1 MYLSNDIKDI
11 ISINIH
17 LFFFFLQISSALDFP
32 VNETIYKNLVDLS
45 IDEKQFPSKIM
56 RSRDPQPRQ
65 RDLVPK
71 LSDFFVPESVDEYYT
86 PMFVKS
92 KNSDLIE
99 NWNAFRISD
108 KICEWKDNMDN

>member
-1 MYLSNDIKDI
+1 M
-11 ISINIH
+11 
-17 LFFFFLQISSALDFP
+17 
-32 VNETIYKNLVDLS
+32 NEAIYKNLVDLS

-56 RSRDPQPRQ
+56 RSKDPQPRQ
-65 RDLVPK
+65 KDLVPK
-71 LSDFFVPESVDEYYT
+71 LSDFFVPEFVDEYYT

-108 KICEWKDNMDN
+108 KICEWKDSMDN